1 MFLFAS
7 IVSVITVVF
16 ILLPL
21 LLADD
26 GRLASASSLNS
37 PERLEAVK
45 KALLKRYIEDEK
57 AFESKAIPKLVWEQ
71 RKLFL
76 SNRYIDAARRLDYLR
91 DVIAHQNPASGPSA
105 HDPKNKGV

>member
-7 IVSVITVVF
+7 IVSIITVVF
-16 ILLPL
+16 VLLPL
-21 LLADD
+21 LLGED

-45 KALLKRYIEDEK
+45 NALLKRYIEDEK

-76 SNRYIDAARRLDYLR
+76 SNRYIDAARRLDYLQ
-91 DVIAHQNPASGPSA
+91 DILTHQNQASASA
-105 HDPKNKGV
+105 TPDAKNKGV